1 MPRAAPKGEPL
12 PVAVVNNK
20 FSLERRRLTLAR
32 ELAHRVIDTDTHV
45 LSDKDEEKAANRF
58 AGAFLM
64 PAKHLLDE
72 VGKHRNALDYK
83 EVIGLKRLYRISG
96 AALLMRVRQ
105 LDVITIGRND
115 RSRSPKYAAVT
126 RNGQW
131 GQWGQVLHSRIRR

>member
-1 MPRAAPKGEPL
+1 MLSGSGLAIH
-12 PVAVVNNK
+12 VA
-20 FSLERRRLTLAR
+20 LRPATERPCFAV
-32 ELAHRVIDTDTHV
+32 ASDADTHV

-72 VGKHRNALDYK
+72 VGKHWNALDYK
-83 EVIGLKRLYRISG
+83 EVIGLKRLYRVSG

-115 RSRSPKYAAVT
+115 RSRSPKIRSAAAV
-126 RNGQW
+126 QW
-131 GQWGQVLHSRIRR
+131 RQAHAERGHRPGGGLLARLATSRRR